1 MHQLREGRQAMSTPP
16 HTPAKPLYTSDRATN
31 AQDARQ
37 PLQTS
42 KPKEGGK

>member
-1 MHQLREGRQAMSTPP
+1 MSLPP
-16 HTPAKPLYTSDRATN
+16 HTPAKPLYGSTRATN

-42 KPKEGGK
+42 KPPKGGK